1 MKVKVVSLFSGIGG
15 FEEAFKESKME
26 HEVVFASEIDKF
38 ARQAYKANF
47 PDIELHGDI
56 RDVNEFDVPDHDL
69 LLAGFPCQSF
79 SITGKREGFNDI
91 RGTLFFDIVRILKA
105 KRPKYILLENV
116 RNLVSHD
123 KNETIKTIL
132 QNLSEIGYTIDFE
145 VLNAN
150 KVGVPQNRERT
161 YIIGI
166 RNYQTERYI
175 IKSETAT
182 VNTMKKWANENNIK
196 TFNFFRNIKFNEK
209 DDYKILEDIIKEN
222 DEVQDE
228 FYFNNMKLNDYL
240 ANTNI
245 KDYETRENQ
254 IMKVLDLPREIHND
268 LDRQRRV
275 YSIKGVSPTVLARS
289 DSTKILVKRGKKYAI
304 RKITP
309 LENFLVQGFDK
320 KFVNNIKNVG
330 ISNTQ
335 LYKQSGNA
343 VSPPVITKIYDLLYP
358 YLKEEDSIKKFNFV
372 DIFSGI
378 GGFRIALESLGG
390 ECVYSSEIDEHAI
403 ITYKKNFNDI
413 PDGDITKVD
422 EKEIPDHDV
431 LCAGFPCQPFSIGG
445 YRKGFED
452 TRGTLF
458 FDIARIIKEKQPK
471 IVFLE
476 NVSGIKSHDKGNTL
490 KVILGT
496 LKELGYKCHDNVMNA
511 MHYGV
516 PQNRNRWYC
525 VAIRNDI
532 ESNDFQFPRRT
543 DLEYTV
549 KDIIQSD
556 VDQSYK
562 ISEVANENIDTHVE
576 KFYESERQKEGEI
589 LIANEVRK
597 SRCGFRGDG
606 ISPCLTAKMGTGGN
620 NVPIVVSERR
630 KLTERECLALM
641 GYPSWFAIEE
651 NKMQSYKQIGN
662 SVIVTIIKK
671 IANKFIKYL

>member
-1 MKVKVVSLFSGIGG
+1 MKIKVASLFSGIGG
-15 FEEAFKESKME
+15 FEEAFKSPKIK

-38 ARQAYKANF
+38 ARIAYKANF

-56 RDVNEFDVPDHDL
+56 RDVNEYDVPDHDF

-105 KRPKYILLENV
+105 KKPKFFLLENV

-145 VLNAN
+145 VLNSN
-150 KVGVPQNRERT
+150 RFGVPQNRERT
-161 YIIGI
+161 YIVGI
-166 RNYQTERYI
+166 RNYPVEEYVIR
-175 IKSETAT
+175 SENAI
-182 VNTMKKWANENNIK
+182 VNSMKRWANDNGIR
-196 TFNFFRNIKFNEK
+196 TFNFFKNIIFN
-209 DDYKILEDIIKEN
+209 DDGDYKVLEDIIIEH
-222 DEVQDE
+222 DEVPDE
-228 FYFNNMKLNDYL
+228 FYFNSKELNDFL
-240 ANTNI
+240 SNTTI
-245 KDYETRENQ
+245 KDYETRKNQ
-254 IMKVLDLPREIHND
+254 ILKILDLPKEIHND
-268 LDRQRRV
+268 LERQRRV
-275 YSIKGVSPTVLARS
+275 YSIKGISPTVLARS
-289 DSTKILVKRGKKYAI
+289 DSTKILVKRDNGYTI

-320 KFVNNIKNVG
+320 EFVNNIKNAG

-343 VSPPVITKIYDLLYP
+343 VSPPVISRIYDLLYT
-358 YLKEEDSIKKFNFV
+358 YILEEDTIKQFKFI
-372 DIFSGI
+372 DLFSGI

-390 ECVYSSEIDEHAI
+390 KCVYSSEIDEYAI
-403 ITYKKNFNDI
+403 RTYKKNFNDI
-413 PDGDITKVD
+413 PNGDITKVD
-422 EKEIPDHDV
+422 EKKIPDHDV

-458 FDIARIIKEKQPK
+458 FDVARIIKEKQPK

-476 NVSGIKSHDKGNTL
+476 NVSGITSHDKGNTL
-490 KVILGT
+490 KVIKRT
-496 LKELGYKCHDNVMNA
+496 LKDLGYKCHDKVMNA

-532 ESNDFQFPRRT
+532 DSSDFEFPKKT
-543 DLEYTV
+543 NLEYTV
-549 KDIIQSD
+549 KDIIQSN
-556 VDQSYK
+556 VDPSYK
-562 ISEVANENIDTHVE
+562 ITEVANENINNHIE
-576 KFYESERQKEGEI
+576 KFYESGRQKEGEI

-597 SRCGFRGDG
+597 SRCGFRADG

-641 GYPSWFAIEE
+641 GFPSWFTIEE

-662 SVIVTIIKK
+662 SVVVPIIRK
-671 IANKFIKYL
+671 IAIQFIKYL

>member
-15 FEEAFKESKME
+15 FEEAFKNSKIE

-38 ARQAYKANF
+38 ARSAYEANF
-47 PDIELHGDI
+47 PDIELHEDI
-56 RDVNEFDVPDHDL
+56 RDVNEFDVPDHNL

-145 VLNAN
+145 ILNAN

-161 YIIGI
+161 YIVGI
-166 RNYQTERYI
+166 RNYQTEKYFI
-175 IKSETAT
+175 ESETAT
-182 VNTMKKWANENNIK
+182 VNSMKAWANENNIS
-196 TFNFFRNIKFNEK
+196 TFNFFSNFEYNEK
-209 DDYKILEDIIKEN
+209 DDYKVLEDIIKEN

-228 FYFNNMKLNDYL
+228 FYFNNKKLNDYL

-245 KDYETRENQ
+245 KDYEIRENQ
-254 IMKVLDLPREIHND
+254 ILKVLDLPREIHND

-289 DSTKILVKRGKKYAI
+289 DSTKILVKKGKSYAI

-320 KFVNNIKNVG
+320 KFVNNIKDVG

-358 YLKEEDSIKKFNFV
+358 YLREEESIKNFNFV

-390 ECVYSSEIDEHAI
+390 KCVYSSEIDEHAI

-422 EKEIPDHDV
+422 EKKIPDHDV

-458 FDIARIIKEKQPK
+458 FDIARIVKEKQPK

-490 KVILGT
+490 EVILGT
-496 LKELGYKCHDNVMNA
+496 LKELGYNCHDNVMNA

-532 ESNDFQFPRRT
+532 DSNDFKFPRRA

-556 VDQSYK
+556 VDKSYK
-562 ISEVANENIDTHVE
+562 ISEVANENIDNHIE
-576 KFYESERQKEGEI
+576 KFYESGRQKEGET

-651 NKMQSYKQIGN
+651 NTMQSYKQIGN
-662 SVIVTIIKK
+662 SVIVSIIRK
-671 IANKFIKYL
+671 IANQFIKYL

>member
-1 MKVKVVSLFSGIGG
+1 MKIKVASLFSGIGG
-15 FEEAFKESKME
+15 FEEAFKSSKIK

-38 ARQAYKANF
+38 ARIAYKANF

-56 RDVNEFDVPDHDL
+56 RDVNEYDVPDHDF

-105 KRPKYILLENV
+105 KKPKFFLLENV

-145 VLNAN
+145 VLNSN
-150 KVGVPQNRERT
+150 RFGVPQNRERT
-161 YIIGI
+161 YIVGI
-166 RNYQTERYI
+166 RNYPVEEYVIR
-175 IKSETAT
+175 SENAI
-182 VNTMKKWANENNIK
+182 VNSMKRWANDNGIR
-196 TFNFFRNIKFNEK
+196 TFNFFKNIIFN
-209 DDYKILEDIIKEN
+209 DDGDYKVLEDIIIEH
-222 DEVQDE
+222 DEVPDE
-228 FYFNNMKLNDYL
+228 FYFNSKELNDFL
-240 ANTNI
+240 SNTTI
-245 KDYETRENQ
+245 KDYETRKNQ
-254 IMKVLDLPREIHND
+254 ILKILDLPKEIHND
-268 LDRQRRV
+268 LERQRRV
-275 YSIKGVSPTVLARS
+275 YSIKGISPTVLARS
-289 DSTKILVKRGKKYAI
+289 DSTKILVKRDNGYTI

-320 KFVNNIKNVG
+320 EFVNNIKNAG

-343 VSPPVITKIYDLLYP
+343 VSPPVISRIYDLLYT
-358 YLKEEDSIKKFNFV
+358 YILEEDTIKQFKFI
-372 DIFSGI
+372 DLFSGI

-390 ECVYSSEIDEHAI
+390 KCVYSSEIDEYAI
-403 ITYKKNFNDI
+403 RTYKKNFNDI
-413 PDGDITKVD
+413 PNGDITKVD
-422 EKEIPDHDV
+422 EKKIPDHDV

-458 FDIARIIKEKQPK
+458 FDVARIIKEKQPK

-476 NVSGIKSHDKGNTL
+476 NVSGITSHDKGNTL
-490 KVILGT
+490 KVIKRT
-496 LKELGYKCHDNVMNA
+496 LKDLGYKCHDKVMNA

-532 ESNDFQFPRRT
+532 DSSDFEFPKKT
-543 DLEYTV
+543 NLEYTV
-549 KDIIQSD
+549 KDIIQSN
-556 VDQSYK
+556 VDPSYK
-562 ISEVANENIDTHVE
+562 ITEVANENINNHIE
-576 KFYESERQKEGEI
+576 KFYESGRQKEGEI

-597 SRCGFRGDG
+597 SRCGFRADG

-641 GYPSWFAIEE
+641 GFPSWFTIEE

-662 SVIVTIIKK
+662 SVVVPIIRK
-671 IANKFIKYL
+671 IAIQFIKYL

>member
-145 VLNAN
+145 ILNTN

-161 YIIGI
+161 YIVGI
-166 RNYQTERYI
+166 RNYQTEKYFI
-175 IKSETAT
+175 ESETAT
-182 VNTMKKWANENNIK
+182 VNSMKAWANENNIR
-196 TFNFFRNIKFNEK
+196 TFNFFINFEYNEK
-209 DDYKILEDIIKEN
+209 DDYKVLEDIIKEN
-222 DEVQDE
+222 DKVEDE
-228 FYFNNMKLNDYL
+228 FYFNNTKLNKFL
-240 ANTNI
+240 ANSNI
-245 KDYETRENQ
+245 KDYERRQNQ
-254 IMKVLDLPREIHND
+254 ILKVFDLPREVHND
-268 LDRQRRV
+268 LERQRRV

-289 DSTKILVKRGKKYAI
+289 DSTKILVKRDNNYAI

-320 KFVNNIKNVG
+320 KFVKNIKEVG

-358 YLKEEDSIKKFNFV
+358 YLKDEDSIKKFNFI

-403 ITYKKNFNDI
+403 RTYKKNFNDI

-422 EKEIPDHDV
+422 EKNIPDHDV

-458 FDIARIIKEKQPK
+458 FDVARIVKEKKPK

-476 NVSGIKSHDKGNTL
+476 NVSGIKSHDNGNTL
-490 KVILGT
+490 KVIKRT
-496 LKELGYKCHDNVMNA
+496 LKDLGYKSHDNVMNA

-525 VAIRNDI
+525 VAIRDDI
-532 ESNDFQFPRRT
+532 DSNDFKFPDRT
-543 DLEYTV
+543 ELEYTV
-549 KDIIQSD
+549 KDILESNID
-556 VDQSYK
+556 ESYK
-562 ISEVANENIDTHVE
+562 ITKIANENINRHIQ
-576 KFYESERQKEGEI
+576 KFYESGRQKEGET

-597 SRCGFRGDG
+597 SRCGFRADG

-620 NVPIVVSERR
+620 NVPIVVSEGR

-651 NKMQSYKQIGN
+651 NTMQSYKQIGN
-662 SVIVTIIKK
+662 SVVVPIIKK

>member
-1 MKVKVVSLFSGIGG
+1 MRVKVVSLFSGIGG
-15 FEEAFKESKME
+15 FEEAFKNSNIDA
-26 HEVVFASEIDKF
+26 EVVFASEIDKF
-38 ARQAYKANF
+38 ARKAYKANF
-47 PDIELHGDI
+47 PEVELHGDI
-56 RDVNEFDVPDHDL
+56 HDVSEFDVPDHDL

-145 VLNAN
+145 IINSN

-161 YIIGI
+161 YIVGV
-166 RNYQTERYI
+166 RNYQVEKYL
-175 IKSETAT
+175 IKSETAII
-182 VNTMKKWANENNIK
+182 NFIKSWANENNIR
-196 TFNFFRNIKFNEK
+196 TFNFFNNFKYNKK
-209 DDYKILEDIIKEN
+209 DDYLVLEDIIKEN

-228 FYFNNMKLNDYL
+228 FYFNNKKLNIFL
-240 ANTNI
+240 GSSNI
-245 KDYETRENQ
+245 KDYEKRQNQ
-254 IMKVLDLPREIHND
+254 ILKVLDLPREVHND
-268 LDRQRRV
+268 LERQRRI

-289 DSTKILVKRGKKYAI
+289 DSTKILVKKDNNYKI

-320 KFVNNIKNVG
+320 EFVDNIKEAG

-343 VSPPVITKIYDLLYP
+343 VSPPVITKIYNLLYP
-358 YLKEEDSIKKFNFV
+358 YLKEENSIKKFKFI

-378 GGFRIALESLGG
+378 GGFRLALESLGG
-390 ECVYSSEIDEHAI
+390 ECVYSSEIDGYAI
-403 ITYKKNFNDI
+403 RTYKENFNDI
-413 PDGDITKVD
+413 PGGDIKKVD

-458 FDIARIIKEKQPK
+458 FDVVRIVNEKKPK

-476 NVSGIKSHDKGNTL
+476 NVSGIKSHDEGNTL
-490 KVILGT
+490 KVIKRT
-496 LKELGYKCHDNVMNA
+496 LNDLGYKCHDNIMNA

-532 ESNDFQFPRRT
+532 DSSDFKFPKRT
-543 DLEYTV
+543 ELEYTV
-549 KDIIQSD
+549 KDILESNMD
-556 VDQSYK
+556 ESYK
-562 ISEVANENIDTHVE
+562 ISEVANRNINSHIE
-576 KFYESERQKEGEI
+576 RFYESGRQKEGEI
-589 LIANEVRK
+589 VIANEVRK
-597 SRCGFRGDG
+597 SRCGFRADG

-620 NVPIVVSERR
+620 NVPIVVSEAR

-651 NKMQSYKQIGN
+651 NTMQSYKQIGN
-662 SVIVTIIKK
+662 SVAVPIIKK
-671 IANKFIKYL
+671 IANEFIKYF

>member
-1 MKVKVVSLFSGIGG
+1 MKIKVASLFSGIGG
-15 FEEAFKESKME
+15 FEEAFKSPKIK

-38 ARQAYKANF
+38 ARIAYKANF

-56 RDVNEFDVPDHDL
+56 RDVNEYDVPDHDF

-105 KRPKYILLENV
+105 KKPKFFLLENV

-132 QNLSEIGYTIDFE
+132 QNLSEIVYTIEFE
-145 VLNAN
+145 VLNSN
-150 KVGVPQNRERT
+150 RFGVPQNRERT
-161 YIIGI
+161 YIVGI
-166 RNYQTERYI
+166 RNYPVEEYVIR
-175 IKSETAT
+175 SENAT
-182 VNTMKKWANENNIK
+182 VNRMKRWANKNGIR
-196 TFNFFRNIKFNEK
+196 TFNFFKYIIFNDK
-209 DDYKILEDIIKEN
+209 DDYKVLEDIIIEH
-222 DEVQDE
+222 DEVPDE
-228 FYFNNMKLNDYL
+228 FYFNSKELNDFL
-240 ANTNI
+240 SNTTI
-245 KDYETRENQ
+245 KDYETRKNQ
-254 IMKVLDLPREIHND
+254 ILKILDLPKEIHND
-268 LDRQRRV
+268 LERQRRV
-275 YSIKGVSPTVLARS
+275 YSIKGISPTVLARS
-289 DSTKILVKRGKKYAI
+289 DSTKILVKRDNGYTI

-320 KFVNNIKNVG
+320 EFVNNIKNAG

-343 VSPPVITKIYDLLYP
+343 VSPPVISRIYDLLYT
-358 YLKEEDSIKKFNFV
+358 YILEEDTIKQFKFI
-372 DIFSGI
+372 DLFSGI

-390 ECVYSSEIDEHAI
+390 KCVYSSEIDEYAI
-403 ITYKKNFNDI
+403 RTYKKNFNDI
-413 PDGDITKVD
+413 PNGDITKVD
-422 EKEIPDHDV
+422 EKKIPDHDV

-458 FDIARIIKEKQPK
+458 FDVARIIKEKQPK

-476 NVSGIKSHDKGNTL
+476 NVSGITSHDKGNTL
-490 KVILGT
+490 KVIKRT
-496 LKELGYKCHDNVMNA
+496 LKDLGYKCHDKVMNA

-532 ESNDFQFPRRT
+532 DSSDFEFPKKT
-543 DLEYTV
+543 NLEYTV
-549 KDIIQSD
+549 KDIIQSN
-556 VDQSYK
+556 VDPSYK
-562 ISEVANENIDTHVE
+562 ITEVANENINNHIE
-576 KFYESERQKEGEI
+576 KFYESGRQKEGEI

-597 SRCGFRGDG
+597 SRCGFRADG

-641 GYPSWFAIEE
+641 GFPSWFTIEE

-662 SVIVTIIKK
+662 SVVVPIIRK
-671 IANKFIKYL
+671 IAIQFIKYL